1 MTSGY
6 HREVPPLKIHPKVF
20 TTISRIPQIWCPT
33 SPTFSRG
40 AASPPPSGPGPRL
53 WSLLSPL
60 SISCSSVWGHS
71 NPARASAF
79 HSSLQAMAWDREST
93 NVVPWCAALYS
104 HIWNIK
110 FPYCTATLGILSPYY
125 CCISSYTLFLTL
137 IGLSVLVCD
146 LTVFLTNITYFQDYS
161 FIL

>member
-1 MTSGY
+1 MVRTDDFGLSQGSTSIKNSSKSIYY
-6 HREVPPLKIHPKVF
+6 HLQNSSDMMSHFPNFLQR
-20 TTISRIPQIWCPT
+20 
-33 SPTFSRG
+33 

-60 SISCSSVWGHS
+60 SNSCPSVWGHS

-104 HIWNIK
+104 YIWNIK
-110 FPYCTATLGILSPYY
+110 FPYCIATLGILSPYY
-125 CCISSYTLFLTL
+125 CCISSYTLFLPL
-137 IGLSVLVCD
+137 MELSVLVCD
-146 LTVFLTNITYFQDYS
+146 LTVHF
-161 FIL
+161 